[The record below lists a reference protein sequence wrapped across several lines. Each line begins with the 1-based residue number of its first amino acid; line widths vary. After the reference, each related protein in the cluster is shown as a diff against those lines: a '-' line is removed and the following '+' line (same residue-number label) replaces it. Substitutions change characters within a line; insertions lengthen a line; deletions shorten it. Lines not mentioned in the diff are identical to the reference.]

1 MSSINFGELLDAVQ
15 HHNVVVGIAN
25 LDILIICQCL
35 ECYFFMLF
43 HGAKIMIISC
53 FLCFICNKLC
63 LFWNLYVELIRNEVK
78 MNMKNGCFWINFATK
93 IKHAVMKKGIMMLLS
108 VLILGSCGQKQGQDV
123 KAPTRVKTHVV
134 SPGMV
139 DNAQTYV
146 GMVEECEATAVSFT
160 SMGVV
165 KRMLVNEGQAVSKGQ
180 LIAEMDDTQAR
191 NLLSGAEAQMA
202 QANDALERYKMLHDN
217 GSLPEVQWVEI
228 QSKVAQAKSQLEVA
242 KKNLKDCRLTAP
254 VSGIVGKKLIGT
266 GETAL
271 PSQAV
276 VSILDIS
283 TVKVKVAIPE
293 AEIGGINANT
303 PTSISVEAING
314 SYQGGKIEKGVQA
327 DALTHTYDIRINVAN
342 GNRKLLPGMVASV
355 RFVSDGSQAV
365 GGKMIPVTAVQKK
378 SDGTLFVW
386 TVDKDS
392 TAHRTTVTIGQTQ
405 GNYISIIDGL
415 SIGDRIAT
423 EGYQKLSENTKVVF

>member
-1 MSSINFGELLDAVQ
+1 
-15 HHNVVVGIAN
+15 
-25 LDILIICQCL
+25 
-35 ECYFFMLF
+35 
-43 HGAKIMIISC
+43 
-53 FLCFICNKLC
+53 
-63 LFWNLYVELIRNEVK
+63 
-78 MNMKNGCFWINFATK
+78 
-93 IKHAVMKKGIMMLLS
+93 MKKCMWILLAV
-108 VLILGSCGQKQGQDV
+108 VLVSSCGQKKEQQT
-123 KAPTRVKTHVV
+123 KAPTRVKTQVV

-146 GMVEECEATAVSFT
+146 GIVEEREATAVSFT
-160 SMGVV
+160 GMGVV
-165 KRMLVNEGQAVSKGQ
+165 KRMLVNEGQAVSRGQ

-242 KKNLKDCRLTAP
+242 KKNLADCRLTAP
-254 VSGIVGKKLIGT
+254 VGGIIGKKLVGA

-283 TVKVKVAIPE
+283 TVKVKVSVPE
-293 AEIGGINANT
+293 AEISNIHANT
-303 PTSISVEAING
+303 PTSIKVEAIDG
-314 SYQGGKIEKGVQA
+314 SYQGGRIEKGVEA

-342 GNRKLLPGMVASV
+342 SGRKLLPGMVASV
-355 RFVSDGSQAV
+355 RFISEGSQAI
-365 GGKMIPVTAVQKK
+365 GSRMIPVTSVQKRA
-378 SDGTLFVW
+378 DGSLCVW
-386 TVDKDS
+386 TVDQKK

-405 GNYISIIDGL
+405 GNYILVIDGVG
-415 SIGDRIAT
+415 IGDRIVT
-423 EGYQKLSENTKVVF
+423 EGYQKLSEGTNVVY